1 MNNEESISRH
11 TIRNVMTRDFVFGF
25 LALFAFLSAFSAI
38 IPTLPIFLARLGS
51 NEREIGVL
59 IGILGVSSLIS
70 RLLVGGALMRYSEK
84 SVMMFG
90 ALLFALTFLAFILFR
105 PFWPFFAL
113 RLLQGVAIACLDT
126 AAFALIINT
135 IPLAYRGQGIG
146 YLFLA
151 PPLSLAIVP
160 SFSISLINQYSFTV
174 LFLSCAGLS
183 FCSLFFSWK
192 VKGQETTTPD
202 KDTPGHSAVFLEW
215 KIVAPATTSFLQA
228 FVWGALMTFFP
239 LYAIQCG
246 IRNPGY
252 FFSAVAIMLVM
263 GRALGGRILDTYSKE
278 KIILT
283 FICTGM
289 ISMVILSFSRTLP
302 MFIVVGLL
310 WGTGQ
315 AFFAPTS
322 MIYSLEYA
330 GSSRGPALGTFRA
343 FSDFGQALG
352 PMVMGLIVPL
362 SGYRTMFLCLALICL
377 INLGYFQF
385 YVRRKNNLAPMGHN
399 RPMVLE
405 ILL

>member
-1 MNNEESISRH
+1 MHNEESISHH
-11 TIRNVMTRDFVFGF
+11 TIRNLLTRDFVFGF
-25 LALFAFLSAFSAI
+25 LAFFAFLTAFSAI

-70 RLLVGGALMRYSEK
+70 RFLVGGALMRYSEK

-90 ALLFALTFLAFILFR
+90 ALLFALTFLAFFVLR
-105 PFWPFFAL
+105 PFWPFFAV
-113 RLLQGVAIACLDT
+113 RLLQGIAIACIDT

-146 YLFLA
+146 YLLLA

-174 LFLSCAGLS
+174 LFLSCTGMSL
-183 FCSLFFSWK
+183 CSLFLSGK

-202 KDTPGHSAVFLEW
+202 KDTPSHGTLFLEW

-228 FVWGALMTFFP
+228 FVWGALITFFP

-246 IRNPGY
+246 IRNPGH
-252 FFSAVAIMLVM
+252 FFSAIAIMLIM
-263 GRALGGRILDTYSKE
+263 GRALGGRIVDNYNKE

-289 ISMVILSFSRTLP
+289 ITMVILSFSRTLP

-310 WGTGQ
+310 WGTGH
-315 AFFAPTS
+315 AFFVPAS
-322 MIYSLEYA
+322 MTYSFEHA
-330 GSSRGPALGTFRA
+330 GSSGGTAVGTFRA
-343 FSDFGQALG
+343 FSDLGQALG
-352 PMVMGLIVPL
+352 PMVMGIIVPL
-362 SGYRTMFLCLALICL
+362 TGYRTMFLCLALICL

-385 YVRRKNNLAPMGHN
+385 YVRKKGKCGTHGS
-399 RPMVLE
+399 
-405 ILL
+405 